1 MFNILSAMPSEV
13 TMSDDMAM
21 IFAIVLYIAIFG
33 GMFAFL
39 FLLWLFKAI
48 SVFKMSKKLNLNI
61 PWIGFVPYCLP
72 FAYGRIAE
80 MYNKNHFKKTIKF
93 SILLL
98 ILQFVP
104 GVVFGAFY
112 AVLILVS
119 FASIAI
125 YAAIGIE
132 MLAIIPII
140 IVYFIMF
147 FIMMASTFVVNFFN
161 YLACW
166 NVFAIFGGEKNV
178 LYFILSMTL
187 GIEPFIL
194 FTLRNK
200 EPQNLKEEIIPEPT
214 EVIIEN

>member
-1 MFNILSAMPSEV
+1 MLNILS
-13 TMSDDMAM
+13 TMSDNS
-21 IFAIVLYIAIFG
+21 VLTSTDEIMPFFVIILYVIIFG
-33 GMFAFL
+33 AMFGYL
-39 FLLWLFKAI
+39 FVLWLFKAI
-48 SVFKMSKKLNLNI
+48 SVFKMSKKLNLNM
-61 PWIGFVPYCLP
+61 PWIGFVPYVLP

-80 MYNKNHFKKTIKF
+80 QYNGKVLKKPLKF

-104 GVVFGAFY
+104 GVVIGAFY
-112 AVLILVS
+112 VVLFGVAFAS
-119 FASIAI
+119 FAIS
-125 YAAIGIE
+125 AAIGIE
-132 MLAIIPII
+132 MLAIIPIM

-178 LYFILSMTL
+178 LYFILSITL

-194 FTLRNK
+194 FALRNK
-200 EPQNLKEEIIPEPT
+200 EPQNLKEEIELV
-214 EVIIEN
+214 EEN